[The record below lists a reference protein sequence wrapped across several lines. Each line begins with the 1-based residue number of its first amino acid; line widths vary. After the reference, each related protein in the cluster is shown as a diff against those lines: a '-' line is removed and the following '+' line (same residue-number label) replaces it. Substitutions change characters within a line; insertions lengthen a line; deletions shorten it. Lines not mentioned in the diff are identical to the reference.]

1 MSKSIRIYSFNI
13 PSELDSKLTP
23 QIKQIL
29 GGISESGNSEFQE
42 SELKSLI
49 NELAESGKLKT
60 RQNPWRIFQYYRA
73 NMISAGICKMSNSA
87 EDSEEIDEVVNQ

>member
-1 MSKSIRIYSFNI
+1 MSKSIRLYSFDI
-13 PSELDSKLTP
+13 PSELDSKMTP
-23 QIKQIL
+23 QIVQIL

-42 SELKSLI
+42 SELKTLI

-73 NMISAGICKMSNSA
+73 NMISAGICKMPNSA
-87 EDSEEIDEVVNQ
+87 EDSEEIDEAVNQ

>member
-1 MSKSIRIYSFNI
+1 MSKSIRIYSFEI
-13 PSELDSKLTP
+13 PEELDSKLTP

-29 GGISESGNSEFQE
+29 EGISESGNSEFQE
-42 SELKSLI
+42 SELKTLI
-49 NELAESGKLKT
+49 YELAESGKLKT

-87 EDSEEIDEVVNQ
+87 DDSQEVSEAVNQ

>member
-1 MSKSIRIYSFNI
+1 MSKSIRLYSFDI

-87 EDSEEIDEVVNQ
+87 EDSEEIDEAVNQ

>member
-1 MSKSIRIYSFNI
+1 MSKSIRIYSFDI

>member
-1 MSKSIRIYSFNI
+1 MCYIRIYSFNI

-60 RQNPWRIFQYYRA
+60 KQNPWRIFQYYRA

>member
-1 MSKSIRIYSFNI
+1 MSKSIRIYSFEI
-13 PSELDSKLTP
+13 PEELDSKMTP

-42 SELKSLI
+42 SELKTLI
-49 NELAESGKLKT
+49 SELAESGKLKT

-73 NMISAGICKMSNSA
+73 NMISAGICKMSSSQ
-87 EDSEEIDEVVNQ
+87 DSEELSEAVNQ

>member
-1 MSKSIRIYSFNI
+1 MSKSIRIYSFDI
-13 PSELDSKLTP
+13 PSELDSKMTP
-23 QIKQIL
+23 QIVQIL
-29 GGISESGNSEFQE
+29 GGISESGNSELQE
-42 SELKSLI
+42 SELKTLI

-87 EDSEEIDEVVNQ
+87 EDSEEIDETVNQ

>member
-1 MSKSIRIYSFNI
+1 MSKSIRIYSFDI

-60 RQNPWRIFQYYRA
+60 KQNPWRIFQYYRA
-73 NMISAGICKMSNSA
+73 NMISAGICKMQNST
-87 EDSEEIDEVVNQ
+87 EDSEEIDKAVNQ